1 LERQVQEGLWERV
14 LLECED
20 LWKAPS
26 ENSTLSLFL
35 AEEGAP
41 LMPASPV
48 PVESAAQATKPE
60 AGGKEQ
66 SVAPEPGSRWQKYV
80 TPVLVILLALAVFVA
95 LIRNWNSW
103 EGGKAEQ
110 ITDDAYVRGDLT
122 PLSTKVTGI
131 VSAVHVADYQQVK
144 KGDLLLELQDSDY
157 EAQVAQAIAGVAA
170 AKAAI
175 ENNRRQKQLQQAKI
189 DRALAGVSQ
198 AQAEISVAQAGIAA
212 AQADL
217 DSALPERHR
226 QEALIQTN
234 STTPQKVEQ
243 VVAAEEGARA
253 QLSSRQAS
261 LEQARALLSSSQSAV
276 EAERR
281 GLDVMNS
288 EDAGLIASLRGSE
301 AALAVAKV
309 DLGYTRIYSPGDGT
323 VGARQVRPGQLVSPG
338 TQVISF
344 VDKTK
349 WVEANYRET
358 QLTYVRVGDPAD
370 IRIDEYPGQTIHGK
384 VVEIAPASGSQFALL
399 PPDNATGNFTKV
411 IQRVPVKIALD
422 DPELATKLRPGLSA
436 TATVRTRR

>member
-1 LERQVQEGLWERV
+1 
-14 LLECED
+14 
-20 LWKAPS
+20 
-26 ENSTLSLFL
+26 
-35 AEEGAP
+35 
-41 LMPASPV
+41 MPASPV
-48 PVESAAQATKPE
+48 NVESAAPPTKPE
-60 AGGKEQ
+60 GPDKEH
-66 SVAPEPGSRWQKYV
+66 SVAAGPGSRWQRFF
-80 TPVLVILLALAVFVA
+80 TPVLVILLALAVFVT

-110 ITDDAYVRGDLT
+110 VTDDAYVRGDLT

-131 VSAVHVADYQQVK
+131 VSAVHVADYQQVH

-157 EAQVAQAIAGVAA
+157 QAQVAQANAGVAA

-189 DRALAGVSQ
+189 DRALAGVLQ
-198 AQAEISVAQAGIAA
+198 GQAEISVAEAGIAA
-212 AQADL
+212 AQANL

-243 VVAAEEGARA
+243 VVAAEESARA

-288 EDAGLIASLRGSE
+288 EDAGLIASLQGSE

-323 VGARQVRPGQLVSPG
+323 VGERQVRPGQLVSPG
-338 TQVISF
+338 TQVISY

-349 WVEANYRET
+349 WVQANYRET
-358 QLTYVRVGDPAD
+358 QLTNVRVGDPAD

-422 DPELATKLRPGLSA
+422 DPGLATKLRPGLSA